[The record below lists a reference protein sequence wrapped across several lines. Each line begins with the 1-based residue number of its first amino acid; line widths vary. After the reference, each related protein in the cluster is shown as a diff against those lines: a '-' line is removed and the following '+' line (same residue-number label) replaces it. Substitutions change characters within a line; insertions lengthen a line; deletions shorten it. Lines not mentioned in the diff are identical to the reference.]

1 MGRFNFTRLERLAI
15 MRVCIDLANA
25 DGYIDGYENDMLDEI
40 ANDID
45 LTRGDLHCLNDID
58 FEMAA
63 NVIANLYESEKSYVR
78 WAIMH
83 IVEADGEH
91 TYSEHKLVRIVDM
104 LGEL

>member
-15 MRVCIDLANA
+15 MRVCIDLADA

-45 LTRGDLHCLNDID
+45 LTRSDLHYLNDID

-63 NVIANLYESEKSYVR
+63 NTIANLYESEKSYVR

-91 TYSEHKLVRIVDM
+91 TYSEHKLVKIVSI